1 MKYTLTAIALL
12 LCLSGFSQPN
22 GKNILM
28 EYITSAGCPGCAW
41 GNYVRDSV
49 LQYQDNAIFVA
60 IHRADV
66 NHPDS
71 MGCADADS
79 VLSEYLWA
87 HPTSMVDRILWDDFP
102 RVSLTSNQWDTKI
115 ALRNQDPVVATV
127 GGTTVYDSATRN
139 LSVTVNG
146 FILWNREHDIRV
158 NAYIV
163 EDSVNGNGVGFDQLN
178 GNNNS
183 PTSPLFGLG
192 DPIPNYYHRYV
203 LRDMLAGH
211 HGLAGVIPNPVS
223 SGSPF
228 SHTFTTTLNPNWNAD
243 KVYVVVVVQRHDPDP
258 LKREIY
264 NCNRIELNSSVLAS
278 SEEPSQLLP
287 ENPRFELYPNPVL
300 EEATLKMIEFDEW
313 NIEMLDMT
321 GRVLKRYRLL
331 GDQLRIN
338 TSQLSGGSYTLKIS
352 RDKSAPHTIRFLVR

>member
-12 LCLSGFSQPN
+12 LCLSGYSQPN

-49 LQYQDNAIFVA
+49 LLGQPNAIFVA
-60 IHRADV
+60 IHRSDQ
-66 NHPDS
+66 NHPDE
-71 MGCADADS
+71 MGCPDADS

-102 RVSLTSNQWDTKI
+102 KVSLTSNQWDTKI
-115 ALRNQDPVVATV
+115 NLRNQDPVVATV
-127 GGTTVYDSATRN
+127 GGTTVYDSLTRN
-139 LSVTVNG
+139 LEVTVNG
-146 FILWNREHDIRV
+146 FILWNREQDIRV

-163 EDSVNGNGVGFDQLN
+163 EDSVNGVGLGYDQLN

-192 DPIPNYYHRYV
+192 DPITNYYHRYV
-203 LRDMLAGH
+203 LRDMLGGH
-211 HGLAGVIPNPVS
+211 HGLGGVIPNPVT

-228 SHTFTTTLNPNWNAD
+228 THTFNTTLDSDWD
-243 KVYVVVVVQRHDPDP
+243 HKKVSVVVVVQRHDPDP
-258 LKREIY
+258 MKREIY
-264 NCNRIELNSSVLAS
+264 NCNRLNLNSSVLATVGEYS
-278 SEEPSQLLP
+278 PIIDTKSYRL
-287 ENPRFELYPNPVL
+287 FPNPVMGQ
-300 EEATLKMIEFDEW
+300 ATLEMPYFDGY

-321 GRVLKRYRLL
+321 GRLLKRYRLD
-331 GDQLRIN
+331 GDRMSIN
-338 TSQLSGGSYTLKIS
+338 TSPLASGSYILKIT
-352 RDKSAPHTIRFLVR
+352 RDGSAPYVLRFLVR

>member
-12 LCLSGFSQPN
+12 LSLSCFSQPN
-22 GKNILM
+22 GKNVLM

-41 GNYVRDSV
+41 GNYVRDSI
-49 LQYQDNAIFVA
+49 LPGQPNAIFVA
-60 IHRADV
+60 IHRADQ

-71 MGCADADS
+71 MGCAAADS

-102 RVSLTSNQWDTKI
+102 KVSLTSNQWNTKI
-115 ALRNQDPVVATV
+115 DLRNQDPVVATV
-127 GGTTVYDSATRN
+127 GGTTVYDSLTRS
-139 LSVTVNG
+139 LEVTVNG
-146 FILWNREHDIRV
+146 FVLWNREQDIRV

-163 EDSVNGNGVGFDQLN
+163 EDSVTGNGVGYDQLN

-203 LRDMLAGH
+203 LRDMLGGH

-228 SHTFTTTLNPNWNAD
+228 THTFTTTLNPNWNHE

-264 NCNRIELNSSVLAS
+264 NCNRIELNSSVLAY
-278 SEEPSQLLP
+278 SEEQTPYIGVKSIQM
-287 ENPRFELYPNPVL
+287 YPNPVRG
-300 EEATLKMIEFDEW
+300 EATLEMPYFDGY
-313 NIEMLDMT
+313 NIQMLDMT
-321 GRVLKRYRLL
+321 GRLLKRYRLD
-331 GDQLRIN
+331 GDRIKIN
-338 TSQLSGGSYTLKIS
+338 TSTLASGNYMLKIT
-352 RDKSAPHTIRFLVR
+352 RDGSFPHTIRFLVP